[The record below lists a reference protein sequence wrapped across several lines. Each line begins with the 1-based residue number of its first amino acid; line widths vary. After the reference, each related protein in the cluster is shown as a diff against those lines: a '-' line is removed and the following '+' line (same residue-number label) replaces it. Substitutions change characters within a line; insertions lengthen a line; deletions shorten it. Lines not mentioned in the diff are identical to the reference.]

1 MNMLLLCLINAIVYK
16 YYQWA
21 MVDQCELSFAVTYF
35 RKLSTSIERR
45 ATAIRNCD
53 MSPITNNS
61 KCQWFQVNSHFVI
74 LTKLIPLE
82 ETWYTTY
89 FNYSRDN
96 WLYLKYPIKYREPHF
111 YFVLNQTHRRY
122 NM

>member
-1 MNMLLLCLINAIVYK
+1 MLLLCLINAIVYK

-21 MVDQCELSFAVTYF
+21 MVDQYELSLAVTYF

-45 ATAIRNCD
+45 VSAISNCD
-53 MSPITNNS
+53 MSSITNRS

-82 ETWYTTY
+82 ETWYTTI

-96 WLYLKYPIKYREPHF
+96 WLYLKYSIKYRESHF
-111 YFVLNQTHRRY
+111 YFVLNQTHRKY
-122 NM
+122 IK